1 MAMENTKQKQE
12 SETEKDFFEQY
23 GLAVARGP
31 IMVGNTYPIFGMITK
46 VSEAEGAEVIV
57 EINRNITARM
67 NITEPGKL
75 DILRKKAFETG
86 IFVAKVLQA
95 EPTIEVEC
103 QAVIFGRDQAY
114 SA

>member
-1 MAMENTKQKQE
+1 MNNAIPKKEQGQ
-12 SETEKDFFEQY
+12 DFFEQY
-23 GLAVARGP
+23 GLSVAKGQVL
-31 IMVGNTYPIFGMITK
+31 VGNTYPIFGMITK
-46 VSEAEGAEVIV
+46 VSEVDGTEVLV

-75 DILRKKAFETG
+75 EILKKKAFETG

-95 EPTIEVEC
+95 EPNIEVEC
-103 QAVIFGRDQAY
+103 QAVIFGRDQAF